1 MTGIRGYGAYV
12 PLYRVERADIAQQH
26 GGYAGGGET
35 AVPAHDENVVTLG
48 VQAAKNALAN
58 AGADGEAVDAV
69 FTATTSDPFDERGV
83 AAHVGYAVGAGSD
96 VRTGDFQGSARAATD
111 AVLAARDAVA
121 NDCETALVVA
131 ADVLRADPDSGELQ
145 TAGAGAG
152 ALVLGNGGVGTIE
165 ATASH
170 TTGYVGR
177 FKRDDS
183 PVTGDGRFNRK
194 NYLEAVTGAVDSLE
208 DADADHGV
216 FPEHDGGWG
225 ERAAGA
231 VDLDADL
238 HSTFDAVGYA
248 GAGGVL
254 LDLAAALDEASAD
267 ERVLLASYGPGG
279 SDAIAVDV
287 SEDTTPEMTVQ
298 KYLDSKEYVTYA
310 KHLSFREQLGG
321 DA

>member
-58 AGADGEAVDAV
+58 ADADGAAVDAV
-69 FTATTSDPFDERGV
+69 FAATTSDPFDERGV
-83 AAHVGYAVGAGSD
+83 AAHVGHAVGAGTD
-96 VRTGDFQGSARAATD
+96 LRTGDFQGSARAATD

-121 NDCETALVVA
+121 NDCGTALVVA
-131 ADVLRADPDSGELQ
+131 ADVLRADPDSDELE

-152 ALVLGNGGVGTIE
+152 ALVLGDEGVGTVTE
-165 ATASH
+165 TASH

-177 FKRDDS
+177 FKRGGS
-183 PVTGDGRFNRK
+183 PVSGDGRFNRK
-194 NYLEAVTGAVDSLE
+194 NYLEAVAGAVDGLAE
-208 DADADHGV
+208 GVDHGV

-231 VDLDADL
+231 VGLDAHL
-238 HSTFDAVGYA
+238 HSTFDSVGYA

-254 LDLAAALDEASAD
+254 LDLAAALDEATAG

-279 SDAIAVDV
+279 SDAVAVDV
-287 SEDTTPEMTVQ
+287 TADTTPAMTVQ
-298 KYLDSKEYVTYA
+298 EYLDSKEYVTYA
-310 KHLSFREQLGG
+310 KHRSFREQLGG